1 MQYHI
6 SSNFFFLWDLI
17 GKLEQCLDDYE
28 RFYFLSELNLEGSMR
43 ENLMAVIKKNEEL
56 YEKIDEAGLRAKKC
70 QEMESIAVQEVESFK
85 ELVKNLKLKNEGLK
99 NANEDLQTRIDDQDL
114 QISGGQKQTGELQ
127 ETILEL
133 AEKNDALDKEKI
145 TLEKYKSYYEGV
157 IDDNE
162 IANFKYIK
170 DNFPV
175 SKQANTF
182 YDAIMMLKARLT
194 RHEREAKK
202 KDGVYSTLS
211 ANFKRMQEKVDFL
224 NLKVD
229 TETARLGEKRVL
241 GEDIQASDV
250 PPAKKLKIMF
260 NNDAVVDCDAIS
272 PPADPKTDNFIDS
285 ENFCANSNSI
295 GDLKENDLVW
305 IKPPLPTGSL
315 FGSHFNNHHESF
327 KKIMQKTTTQGPI
340 RNFCLGDIRNPAK
353 TPKDE
358 SFYNNIENYVHVMIS
373 TRDETGTPIEEYKYL
388 PKNKLTENMTVIQNS
403 NVKKFITNYNQN
415 LAKCQGQVQAQ
426 DSHILSNKFKG
437 TSLEKVA
444 AGLITKNILA
454 KDQNSNLRFPIA
466 SLKTQTV
473 FNEKKLMS
481 SENIALKFIENNF
494 LRKNKIPSQ
503 FAAEKT
509 PKPEILASE
518 PSKWV
523 KLW

>member
-1 MQYHI
+1 
-6 SSNFFFLWDLI
+6 LEPGLRE
-17 GKLEQCLDDYE
+17 KLEQTLDDYE

-70 QEMESIAVQEVESFK
+70 QEMESVAVKEVESFK

-114 QISGGQKQTGELQ
+114 QISGGQEQTGELQ
-127 ETILEL
+127 QTIFEL

-194 RHEREAKK
+194 RHEHEAKK

-224 NLKVD
+224 NLKVE
-229 TETARLGEKRVL
+229 TETARLGDKRVL
-241 GEDIQASDV
+241 GEDTQASDL
-250 PPAKKLKIMF
+250 PPVKKLKIMF
-260 NNDAVVDCDAIS
+260 NNDVVVDCDAIS
-272 PPADPKTDNFIDS
+272 PPTNPKTGDFIDS

-295 GDLKENDLVW
+295 GELKEIDLVW
-305 IKPPLPTGSL
+305 IKPPMPTESFLGSY
-315 FGSHFNNHHESF
+315 FNNHQESF
-327 KKIMQKTTTQGPI
+327 KKNTQGTTHGPTQLPI

-358 SFYNNIENYVHVMIS
+358 SYYNNIENYVHVMVS
-373 TRDETGTPIEEYKYL
+373 TRDVTGTPTEEYKYL

-415 LAKCQGQVQAQ
+415 LAKGQGQGHGQ
-426 DSHILSNKFKG
+426 DSQILSNKFKG

-454 KDQNSNLRFPIA
+454 KDQNSNLRFPKA

-503 FAAEKT
+503 FAAEKM
-509 PKPEILASE
+509 PAPEILASE